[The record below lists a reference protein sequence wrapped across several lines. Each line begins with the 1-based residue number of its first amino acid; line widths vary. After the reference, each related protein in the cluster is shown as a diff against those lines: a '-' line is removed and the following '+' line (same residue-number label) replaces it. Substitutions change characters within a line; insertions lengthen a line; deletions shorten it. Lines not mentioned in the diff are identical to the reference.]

1 MVRAQRG
8 IGFPF
13 ADTVVHACDV
23 ARPLGT
29 AGTFPAEILTP
40 ALDQILALLGH
51 SPAWPDGDRPH
62 GDRPH
67 GNRRRGDRPYRDRP
81 DAA

>member
-8 IGFPF
+8 IGFPSV
-13 ADTVVHACDV
+13 DTVVHACDV

-29 AGTFPAEILTP
+29 TVTFPAEILTP
-40 ALDQILALLGH
+40 ALDQILTLLGH
-51 SPAWPDGDRPH
+51 SPAWPD

>member
-8 IGFPF
+8 IGFPSV
-13 ADTVVHACDV
+13 DTLVYARDV
-23 ARPLGT
+23 ARSLGT
-29 AGTFPAEILTP
+29 TVTFPAEILTP

-62 GDRPH
+62 G
-67 GNRRRGDRPYRDRP
+67 NRRRGDRPYRDRP